1 MSQSLSIFCI
11 ELFQKKMLPHIC
23 ICTSERGRSKRP
35 LCSRGCPVTPL
46 LPYVTSCCIAPLLR
60 SIGTYDEK
68 KHLLNYQQEP
78 LPAFIVVSERT
89 RKHITERH
97 ASEAAHRAPI
107 GDPAAASRSRA
118 LVAAAA
124 SDEVA
129 KATFLHE
136 ALLKPCIAVTLTT
149 PTKWA
154 FHRKRGASNMIRLT
168 AFKKLDSKIG
178 HLGLTGA
185 CTKWVRVV
193 VDVCTELSRFHVTTA
208 YPSYAYSSEF
218 AKRDTYTF
226 ARSSAEATCFLSL
239 VLNQIE
245 IQELK

>member
-1 MSQSLSIFCI
+1 
-11 ELFQKKMLPHIC
+11 MLPHIC
-23 ICTSERGRSKRP
+23 ICTSVRGRSKRP

-78 LPAFIVVSERT
+78 LPDFIVVSERT

-107 GDPAAASRSRA
+107 GGPAAAACSRGSSGTGA
-118 LVAAAA
+118 LVAAAVAAAA

-168 AFKKLDSKIG
+168 AFKKFDSKIG

-193 VDVCTELSRFHVTTA
+193 VDVCTELSRFHVATA

-245 IQELK
+245 IQGLK

>member
-1 MSQSLSIFCI
+1 MSV
-11 ELFQKKMLPHIC
+11 
-23 ICTSERGRSKRP
+23 RGRSTRP

-46 LPYVTSCCIAPLLR
+46 LPYVTSCRIAPLLR

-68 KHLLNYQQEP
+68 NHLLNYQQET
-78 LPAFIVVSERT
+78 LPDFIVVSERT

-97 ASEAAHRAPI
+97 ASEAAHCAPI
-107 GDPAAASRSRA
+107 GHSAGRPPPRP
-118 LVAAAA
+118 LVAV
-124 SDEVA
+124 DGGGEVA

-168 AFKKLDSKIG
+168 AFKKFDSEIG

-185 CTKWVRVV
+185 CTRWVRVV
-193 VDVCTELSRFHVTTA
+193 VDVCTEFGRFHVATA

>member
-1 MSQSLSIFCI
+1 MSV
-11 ELFQKKMLPHIC
+11 
-23 ICTSERGRSKRP
+23 RGRSTRP

-46 LPYVTSCCIAPLLR
+46 LPYVTSCRIAPLLR

-68 KHLLNYQQEP
+68 NHLLNYQQET
-78 LPAFIVVSERT
+78 LPDFIVVSERT

-107 GDPAAASRSRA
+107 GYPAAAAAAGAA
-118 LVAAAA
+118 LVAAAVA
-124 SDEVA
+124 AAAAESDEVA

-136 ALLKPCIAVTLTT
+136 ALLKPCIVVTLTT

-168 AFKKLDSKIG
+168 AFKKFDSEIG

-185 CTKWVRVV
+185 CTRWVRVV
-193 VDVCTELSRFHVTTA
+193 VDVCTEFGRFHVATA

-245 IQELK
+245 IQGLK